1 MVRRQSADARKH
13 ISLHSKAHLKMS
25 STDTLTIDPARPWI
39 LDPRDAP
46 AEMNWRETLFYPFG
60 LTSKVH
66 FGRAWTF
73 MFMGRLLLFVVPVFA
88 VFILNIA
95 GMKAGALW
103 KPLAGFGLPIP
114 TLLLPFFV
122 FATATEFTSFVAH
135 RRRLANAKR
144 SPWLGI
150 LVLVPLILAM
160 AGFVIG
166 AGSGAKEYDTLK
178 AEENKPQ
185 IEQTLESASSANGQE
200 DAKKKNGKKREGPPP
215 TQKEMA
221 SSAGMGLA
229 IPIWMLSSF
238 FVMLW
243 TLLYVA
249 RLPND
254 GVGKIQT
261 GTVEPT

>member
-1 MVRRQSADARKH
+1 
-13 ISLHSKAHLKMS
+13 MS
-25 STDTLTIDPARPWI
+25 DTDTLMIDPARPWI

-46 AEMNWRETLFYPFG
+46 ADMNWRETLLYPFG
-60 LTSKVH
+60 ITSKVH

-95 GMKAGALW
+95 GMKADALW
-103 KPLAGFGLPIP
+103 KPVAGFGLPVP
-114 TLLLPFFV
+114 ALLLPFFV
-122 FATATEFTSFVAH
+122 FAIVSEFTSFVAH

-144 SPWLGI
+144 SSWLGI
-150 LVLVPLILAM
+150 LVLVPLMLAM
-160 AGFVIG
+160 VGFVLG
-166 AGSGAKEYDTLK
+166 ASSGAKAYDTLK
-178 AEENKPQ
+178 AEKNKPQ
-185 IEQTLESASSANGQE
+185 IEQTVENADSAKSE
-200 DAKKKNGKKREGPPP
+200 TDAPRDRGKKREGPPP

-221 SSAGMGLA
+221 ASAGMGLA
-229 IPIWMLSSF
+229 IPIWLFSSF

-254 GVGKIQT
+254 GIGKVQT
-261 GTVEPT
+261 GTTEAP